1 LFAGKDGY
9 DRFVRGWVVAVA
21 VVGVVVAGGLALVLT
36 RDDSDEPP
44 AFLSPCGTVIEPQGD
59 VRTQK
64 VLIIGDSIMAQASC
78 DLAGRLAAA
87 GMESHLH
94 AVSGS
99 GLLSGMTKWNRAIDE
114 LLDSVDPDVVIGEFV
129 GNYNGRPAVDGDG
142 RPIVK
147 DSEAWY
153 ALWQERAKD
162 LTDSVHDAG
171 AQMIWVSAPPMDD
184 GGRAARL
191 FQGFSQLG
199 DRTLP
204 SGQALAGPNGEWIAT
219 CGSGPG
225 LRDPDTVHLTP
236 AGAAAYGDAIARD
249 FLSPEPVSAPCR
261 VL

>member
-1 LFAGKDGY
+1 LFAWKDGY
-9 DRFVRGWVVAVA
+9 DPFVRGL
-21 VVGVVVAGGLALVLT
+21 VVGVGVLAVVVAGGLVLVLT
-36 RDDSDEPP
+36 RDDPDEPP

-59 VRTQK
+59 VRTQT

-78 DLAGRLAAA
+78 PLAGKLAAA

-99 GLLSGMTKWNRAIDE
+99 GLLSGMTKWNRAIDD

-129 GNYNGRPAVDGDG
+129 GNYNGKPAVDGNG
-142 RPIVK
+142 QPIAK

-153 ALWQERAKD
+153 ALWQKRAQE
-162 LTDSVHDAG
+162 LTDRVHDAG

-191 FQGFSQLG
+191 FQGFAPLG
-199 DRTLP
+199 DRALP
-204 SGQALAGPNGEWIAT
+204 SGQALGGPNGEWIAT
-219 CGSGPG
+219 CGSGPA
-225 LRDPDTVHLTP
+225 LRDPDTVHLSP
-236 AGAAAYGDAIARD
+236 EGASAYGDAIAAD
-249 FLSPEPVSAPCR
+249 FLSPQPVSAPCR